1 MLSPAFA
8 RFPRK
13 SLILGAFALALWA
26 LLLTPEQGR
35 AAERLVVAELY
46 SSTY

>member
-1 MLSPAFA
+1 MSSPAFT
-8 RFPRK
+8 RFHLK
-13 SLILGAFALALWA
+13 SLVLSAFALALWA
-26 LLLTPEQGR
+26 LLLIPEQGR